1 MAETSFATM
10 VLDPAFVA
18 DCPYEPSALL
28 IDDIVAIDR
37 EASSIIARMATTA
50 DLPLT
55 RDQRA
60 DPARHPR
67 HVSGAL
73 MIHATGI
80 LGFAH
85 AYYVL
90 DLRHADGWIGYGT
103 HIHDG
108 RFRRMGK
115 IGQPM
120 DLACKATSVRKIR
133 SALVVRYE
141 FRFMQSNELVYEGEH
156 SAIFTRVT

>member
-1 MAETSFATM
+1 MPSPPPRRKAATGVRGRPAGRDSGRRKWVRLQSRSAASRFAAM

-18 DCPYEPSALL
+18 DCPYAPSALL

-37 EASSIIARMATTA
+37 EASAIVARMATTA
-50 DLPLT
+50 EQPLT

-60 DPARHPR
+60 DPVRHPR

-85 AYYVL
+85 AYHIL
-90 DLRHADGWIGYGT
+90 ELRHAD
-103 HIHDG
+103 
-108 RFRRMGK
+108 
-115 IGQPM
+115 
-120 DLACKATSVRKIR
+120 
-133 SALVVRYE
+133 
-141 FRFMQSNELVYEGEH
+141 
-156 SAIFTRVT
+156 

>member
-1 MAETSFATM
+1 M

-37 EASSIIARMATTA
+37 EASSIVARMTPTA
-50 DLPLT
+50 ELPLT

-60 DPARHPR
+60 DPVRHPR

-73 MIHATGI
+73 MIHATGM

-90 DLRHADGWIGYGT
+90 DLRHSDGWIGYGT

-120 DLACKATSVRKIR
+120 ELACKATSVRKIR
-133 SALVVRYE
+133 GVLAVRYE
-141 FRFMQSNELVYEGEH
+141 LRFTQSGELVYEGDH
-156 SAIFTRVT
+156 GAIFTRVQS